1 MKAFTLVVGLVL
13 GVLTLSA
20 TAQNQDTNN
29 LATVLGQFE
38 SRPDVL
44 LGQGFGDIGTLPFG
58 PDEVRVRT
66 CESRNLATDVKVFG
80 LSVAWGENGR
90 WLRLLVDDDEL
101 DGLMAAV
108 DRLTTIKGDEVTS
121 LPGFEA
127 RFTTKAGLRVIAHSD
142 HLNGA
147 VLTYLQFEDFPRIPL
162 SSIQIQQLG
171 VLLQQGR
178 KNLDALKAAK

>member
-29 LATVLGQFE
+29 LATVLGRFE

-101 DGLMAAV
+101 DGLTDAV
-108 DRLTTIKGDEVTS
+108 GRLAVIKDEDVTS